1 MGEYAM
7 IASAGM
13 GFLGNIQT
21 AKYAKRSAALQAQ
34 QIAEQKRVS
43 TLQGKLDEA
52 DSIEEA
58 RRLRQQAMAKAASMG
73 GVPSGSRSF
82 MAFMSGEEESLDDEI
97 NRIRVN
103 AQSRGRSFD
112 YETAAVRAK
121 GSYQAKSA
129 YLKAGRSLIKMTG

>member
-58 RRLRQQAMAKAASMG
+58 RRLRQQALAKAASMG
-73 GVPSGSRSF
+73 
-82 MAFMSGEEESLDDEI
+82 GEEESLDDEI

-129 YLKAGRSLIKMTG
+129 YLKAGRGLIKMTG